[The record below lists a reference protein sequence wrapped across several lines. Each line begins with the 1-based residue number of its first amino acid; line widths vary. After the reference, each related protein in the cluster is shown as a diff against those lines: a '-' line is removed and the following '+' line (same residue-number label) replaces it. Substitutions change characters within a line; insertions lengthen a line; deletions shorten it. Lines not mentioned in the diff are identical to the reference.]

1 MQIIGG
7 TIYLYIQND
16 KTSTT
21 SFQHHS
27 TTLCPWS
34 PPWNSRLHDGL
45 HTPDVCRLELDDPLD
60 DSRFP
65 AETLSLQ
72 IFKELLLLLE
82 VPRKILRLL
91 TTNLNQLVI
100 NLEVRVSC
108 NMCFLFMGHG
118 SSCIMMNEEFST
130 AGARSGSNSFVCSM
144 SFRQLS
150 LSLLPKWSCDLYPP
164 WSPPRWTPSR
174 QRATLR
180 FWY

>member
-1 MQIIGG
+1 MIHPQFVHHPHLGIPGFMAVFTHLTVSARLG
-7 TIYLYIQND
+7 WPTQTI
-16 KTSTT
+16 
-21 SFQHHS
+21 
-27 TTLCPWS
+27 
-34 PPWNSRLHDGL
+34 HDGRWN
-45 HTPDVCRLELDDPLD
+45 PWC
-60 DSRFP
+60 
-65 AETLSLQ
+65 LQ

-108 NMCFLFMGHG
+108 NICFLFMGHG
-118 SSCIMMNEEFST
+118 SSCICT
-130 AGARSGSNSFVCSM
+130 AGTRSGSNSFVKSM

-164 WSPPRWTPSR
+164 CTPPRWTPSR